1 MTRGTKVALT
11 ELRVRVRNASQRPRS
26 FTFLR
31 VLMMA
36 LMWPM
41 RRVPKSRGYPPIA
54 LMGGVFEAT
63 GFNSYGI
70 PIATEDP
77 YAIEIHQSTS
87 ASSGIADVTKCRG
100 LLLFIHYADSSHV
113 VDSTPNNRAR

>member
-1 MTRGTKVALT
+1 
-11 ELRVRVRNASQRPRS
+11 
-26 FTFLR
+26 
-31 VLMMA
+31 MMA

-77 YAIEIHQSTS
+77 YARGRTSFAIEIHQSTS

>member
-1 MTRGTKVALT
+1 
-11 ELRVRVRNASQRPRS
+11 
-26 FTFLR
+26 
-31 VLMMA
+31 MMA

-63 GFNSYGI
+63 AFNGYGL

-77 YAIEIHQSTS
+77 YATKLPNGLI
-87 ASSGIADVTKCRG
+87 ASQRG
-100 LLLFIHYADSSHV
+100 NERQRPMTCD
-113 VDSTPNNRAR
+113 